1 MRVLRRGLGSGR
13 LHKTMPLLHRLKLRK
28 ISLHNNLPRGLI
40 LAMHLCAT
48 GVTAITHLIFSVV
61 NAPTVEEMVILLPPA
76 AFLLTRIRQFRT
88 KPNKLLSLL
97 LSNKVKLHDLIFL
110 LVRATI
116 VGI

>member
-1 MRVLRRGLGSGR
+1 MRVLQRVLRSER
-13 LHKTMPLLHRLKLRK
+13 LHKTMPLLHRLKPHK
-28 ISLHNNLPRGLI
+28 ISLRNNLPRGLI

-76 AFLLTRIRQFRT
+76 AFLLTRT
-88 KPNKLLSLL
+88 KLSLL